1 MINSKLAPFA
11 TKTIVEYLGSEEE
24 ELLSAV
30 TSHLRAHK
38 DAAALVDELEPV
50 RTISASSPFSITDG
64 ELRTGPRRGG
74 DRVRREGVEDPRLRA

>member
-1 MINSKLAPFA
+1 MINTKLARFA
-11 TKTIVEYLGSEEE
+11 TRTIVEYLGSEEE

-50 RTISASSPFSITDG
+50 RPLPLPLS
-64 ELRTGPRRGG
+64 L
-74 DRVRREGVEDPRLRA
+74 LLHC